1 MISVQSER
9 IYSHPNRMVSRLFS
23 FISISLLI
31 EVELSY
37 NGVLVSRIQHSDS
50 YIYVFWMLFPYRL
63 LQVGVPTSGWPW
75 LPWPVARP
83 PVSAS
88 IVSRRLLWGSAFSNL
103 SPDRLTGP
111 PV

>member
-37 NGVLVSRIQHSDS
+37 NGVLVSRVQHSDS
-50 YIYVFWMLFPYRL
+50 YIYVFRMLFPYRL
-63 LQVGVPTSGWPW
+63 LQVGVPISGWPW
-75 LPWPVARP
+75 LPRP
-83 PVSAS
+83 PSS
-88 IVSRRLLWGSAFSNL
+88 HGLFSGGLRFLISLLTD
-103 SPDRLTGP
+103 SPVLLCDFILT
-111 PV
+111 